1 MSDRDAET
9 LILGQGLAGSL
20 LAWMLIREGQKV
32 CVIDDAHKSSSSRV
46 AAGLINPL
54 AGMRFNRRPEM
65 DSWLRASDHHYA
77 GLTAQFRKRFYHPL
91 PMLRLFR
98 SPRQR
103 RFHAR
108 RLSDPASRELLGEA
122 FEAGDCP
129 EQIHAP
135 EGGFAQRRTGYVD
148 LPLLLWALRS
158 WLQESGSLRT
168 LELRYEKIDLADDR
182 ISAAGLNARRLIFC
196 DGARL
201 RFNPWFRYLPLA
213 PDKGEILN
221 LQVDRW
227 RPMHI
232 INGAHWVLPL
242 ENGELRLGATHEH
255 HQLDNEPTR
264 AAADELLAGLDVMLP
279 SKPER
284 KIVQQQAGIRP
295 ATRDRYPLLGHHPEH
310 PRLWV
315 FNGFGARGALTIPWY
330 AECMTR
336 HLLGGVPLPPEAD
349 IRRFG

>member
-1 MSDRDAET
+1 MSDSSVDT
-9 LILGQGLAGSL
+9 LILGQGIAGSL
-20 LAWMLIREGQKV
+20 LAWMLIHNGQKV
-32 CVIDDAHKSSSSRV
+32 SVIDDAHRSSSSRV
-46 AAGLINPL
+46 AAGLVNPL

-65 DSWLRASDHHYA
+65 GDWQRASDRCYA
-77 GLTAQFRKRFYHPL
+77 GLAAEFGKRFFHSL

-98 SPRQR
+98 SCQQR

-108 RLSDPASRELLGEA
+108 RLNDPASRKLLGKV
-122 FEAGDCP
+122 FEARDCP

-135 EGGFAQRRTGYVD
+135 QGGFTQQQTGYVD
-148 LPLLLWALRS
+148 LPSLLGALRS

-168 LELRYEKIDLADDR
+168 LELPYEKIDLAGGR
-182 ISAAGLNARRLIFC
+182 IRAAGLNAQRLVFC

-201 RFNPWFRYLPLA
+201 RFNPWFSNLPLA

-221 LQVDRW
+221 LRVDGW
-227 RPMHI
+227 QTGHI
-232 INGAHWVLPL
+232 INGAYWVLPL

-264 AAADELLAGLDVMLP
+264 AGAKELLAGLDAMLLSAP
-279 SKPER
+279 QR
-284 KIVQQQAGIRP
+284 KVVQHQAGIRP

-310 PRLWV
+310 PQLWV
-315 FNGFGARGALTIPWY
+315 FNGFGARGALTVPWY

-336 HLLGGVPLPPEAD
+336 HLLEGVPIPAEAD
-349 IRRFG
+349 IRRFA